1 MVEQQIAVVIL
12 TWNNVDYTLT
22 CLRSLA
28 MQRTPH
34 TVYVVDNGST
44 DTTVADVA
52 AQFPSVHVIANPTNL
67 GFAAGN
73 NVGLVAA
80 FADGADAALV
90 LNNDTTLDPDALTH
104 LVATAKAHPEAGFL
118 SPVILFAQ
126 PPHRVWF
133 AGARVNRWTG
143 RSRHTQYNAP
153 SASVIPTV
161 REIERATGCAMLVTR
176 ACYRQIG
183 GFDTALFMYA
193 EDTEYSL
200 RARAHGFTI
209 LLVPQSV
216 VYHHVS
222 VSVGG
227 GRSPNIIYYSTRNG
241 IVVMD
246 RHCPIAR
253 PFAAVRRWMIALTI
267 AAYAVLEP
275 SAIPRLRDVL
285 AGYRDARCGR
295 LGPRDMPLS

>member
-1 MVEQQIAVVIL
+1 MQIAIVIL
-12 TWNNVDYTLT
+12 TWNNMDYTLA

-28 MQRTPH
+28 KQVTAH

-52 AQFPSVHVIANPTNL
+52 AQFPSVNVIANPANL

-73 NVGLVAA
+73 NVGLAAA
-80 FADGADAALV
+80 FAAGADAVLV
-90 LNNDTTLDPDALTH
+90 LNNDTTLDPEALMH
-104 LVATAKAHPEAGFL
+104 LIETAAAHPEAGFL

-133 AGARVNRWTG
+133 AGARVNQWTG

-153 SASVIPTV
+153 AASVIPTV

-176 ACYRQIG
+176 ACYEQVG
-183 GFDTALFMYA
+183 GFDTDLFMYA
-193 EDTEYSL
+193 EDIEYSL

-209 LLVPQSV
+209 LLVPQAV

-253 PFAAVRRWMIALTI
+253 PLAVVRRWLIAMTI
-267 AAYAVLEP
+267 AAYVVLEP
-275 SAIPRLRDVL
+275 SAIPRLRDVI
-285 AGYRDARCGR
+285 AGYRDARRGR
-295 LGPRDMPLS
+295 LGPRIAPSK